1 VFGCVHSA
9 FLETIIYSLTMAA
22 QQAQG
27 GGAPVMWKHIG
38 LHAHSVGTFV
48 CEEKRV
54 VWKSAI
60 TGRDDDGASPG
71 TTRIVPANKLKNA
84 YWTVFGKSG
93 HLRLQTTGGT
103 ETSPLAHELRF
114 DGFPEKDFD
123 ILKDVLKRSYNL
135 DLQTLNMSSAGTQYG
150 LTAVGN
156 KKLIFRHCV
165 LDEMNE
171 EGQAFEPRAEN
182 EMLSLDLAEVS
193 QVSISLL
200 DRCTIAPLM
209 FCYVTHSSL
218 LTYSLYVYSLS
229 LLSVRPTG

>member
-1 VFGCVHSA
+1 
-9 FLETIIYSLTMAA
+9 MA
-22 QQAQG
+22 QQQE
-27 GGAPVMWKHIG
+27 GAPVMWKHIG
-38 LHAHSVGTFV
+38 LHSHSVGTFV

-60 TGRDDDGASPG
+60 TGRDDDGASSG
-71 TTRIVPANKLKNA
+71 TTRTIPASKLKNA

-103 ETSPLAHELRF
+103 ESSPLAHELRF
-114 DGFPEKDFD
+114 DGFPETDFD
-123 ILKDVLKRSYNL
+123 VLKDVLKRNYNL

-193 QVSISLL
+193 QVHTSLL
-200 DRCTIAPLM
+200 VEIHRALIVSC
-209 FCYVTHSSL
+209 
-218 LTYSLYVYSLS
+218 
-229 LLSVRPTG
+229 

>member
-1 VFGCVHSA
+1 
-9 FLETIIYSLTMAA
+9 MA
-22 QQAQG
+22 QQQSG
-27 GGAPVMWKHIG
+27 GGVAAAPVMWKHIG

-54 VWKSAI
+54 VWKSAM
-60 TGRDDDGASPG
+60 GGGGPDGNDSVNAVGTTG
-71 TTRIVPANKLKNA
+71 TTRSIPASKLKNA

-93 HLRLQTTGGT
+93 HLRLQTTGS
-103 ETSPLAHELRF
+103 TSGNESSSSSSSSHPPLAHELRF

-123 ILKDVLKRSYNL
+123 VLKDVLKRNYNL

-193 QVSISLL
+193 QVNNNAFVLFFFFFVYILIHSTPHLL
-200 DRCTIAPLM
+200 ALH
-209 FCYVTHSSL
+209 V
-218 LTYSLYVYSLS
+218 
-229 LLSVRPTG
+229 G